1 MKSRADP
8 RLAVLW
14 LAATLLALGAMAVA
28 VYKAW
33 PLLYPQTAER
43 AALDPSCDLRLAAC
57 TVVFESGGSVR
68 LDIQPRGIPVLR
80 PLAIQV
86 QLDALPIPRQVE
98 VDFAGFDMDMGY
110 NRVPLNPVESLPD
123 PAIDPASVKLY
134 LTAPEHYEEI
144 ALLTADSDGSWTFS
158 QQAKMEEVIKRLKV
172 EAAAVGANGILIRGV
187 SDRSEDP
194 VIITDESDDWSTGFG
209 FSEQEKTAWAVA
221 IWVPEGETESLFSM
235 LGRSGLFQGDTVASV
250 D

>member
-1 MKSRADP
+1 MNSTSTTSTSNTFSTSTTPCRQEP
-8 RLAVLW
+8 GR
-14 LAATLLALGAMAVA
+14 LLAIASLVVAVA
-28 VYKAW
+28 LFMGGCATTSRVM
-33 PLLYPQTAER
+33 
-43 AALDPSCDLRLAAC
+43 
-57 TVVFESGGSVR
+57 VGESR
-68 LDIQPRGIPVLR
+68 
-80 PLAIQV
+80 
-86 QLDALPIPRQVE
+86 
-98 VDFAGFDMDMGY
+98 
-110 NRVPLNPVESLPD
+110 

-134 LTAPEHYEEI
+134 LTAPEQYEEI

-221 IWVPEGETESLFSM
+221 IWVPGGETESLFSM
-235 LGRSGLFQGDTVASV
+235 MGRCGLFAGDTVASV